1 MFTFPLY
8 VTSLIG
14 MQKISLIIIIVVA
27 VVISPGELWM
37 LQQWSP
43 PGAGQ
48 SQATNSCVQ
57 IFFCVWHTKA
67 WQGLTHVSKLVLF
80 SELFVIVSTITSLK
94 KES

>member
-1 MFTFPLY
+1 
-8 VTSLIG
+8 
-14 MQKISLIIIIVVA
+14 MQKICLIIIIVVA
-27 VVISPGELWM
+27 VVISRELWV
-37 LQQWSP
+37 LQQQSP

-48 SQATNSCVQ
+48 SLATNPCVQ

-67 WQGLTHVSKLVLF
+67 WQGLTHVSRLVLF

>member
-1 MFTFPLY
+1 
-8 VTSLIG
+8 
-14 MQKISLIIIIVVA
+14 MQKICLIIIVAVA
-27 VVISPGELWM
+27 VVISRRELRV
-37 LQQWSP
+37 LQQQSP

-48 SQATNSCVQ
+48 SPATNPCVQ

-67 WQGLTHVSKLVLF
+67 WQGLTHVSRLVLF